1 MECCNKGLRASLTPH
16 WRELCVALSPG
27 VVAKEVDDGRTL
39 RYRRLY
45 WQLHVTATG
54 ALLKPHATYTLL
66 ADVTLRSHCGE
77 HVCVFS
83 AAFSWRPQNHDDT
96 EMDLD
101 HTSEE
106 PSERQYLLRPS
117 WEHTSVSSE
126 VAEHVTGPFVD
137 ADCKVRVCRDD
148 GAVAYLP
155 WCCDW
160 REHSGPIAVAAG
172 RVAADP
178 RAVWKLDFGAD
189 LSSDMQTQ
197 RTDRMDMDLTL
208 HLCAA
213 EAPTE
218 GQEHPSRLRVIQRHN
233 PEDLGSMCSPQL
245 FVGYGRTPEQLFER
259 VTYALESQLAW
270 APAVD

>member
-96 EMDLD
+96 EMD
-101 HTSEE
+101 
-106 PSERQYLLRPS
+106 
-117 WEHTSVSSE
+117 
-126 VAEHVTGPFVD
+126 
-137 ADCKVRVCRDD
+137 
-148 GAVAYLP
+148 
-155 WCCDW
+155 
-160 REHSGPIAVAAG
+160 
-172 RVAADP
+172 
-178 RAVWKLDFGAD
+178 
-189 LSSDMQTQ
+189 
-197 RTDRMDMDLTL
+197 
-208 HLCAA
+208 
-213 EAPTE
+213 
-218 GQEHPSRLRVIQRHN
+218 
-233 PEDLGSMCSPQL
+233 
-245 FVGYGRTPEQLFER
+245 
-259 VTYALESQLAW
+259 
-270 APAVD
+270 

>member
-106 PSERQYLLRPS
+106 PSERRYLLRPS

-148 GAVAYLP
+148 GAVAYL
-155 WCCDW
+155 
-160 REHSGPIAVAAG
+160 ALV
-172 RVAADP
+172 
-178 RAVWKLDFGAD
+178 L
-189 LSSDMQTQ
+189 
-197 RTDRMDMDLTL
+197 
-208 HLCAA
+208 
-213 EAPTE
+213 
-218 GQEHPSRLRVIQRHN
+218 RL
-233 PEDLGSMCSPQL
+233 
-245 FVGYGRTPEQLFER
+245 
-259 VTYALESQLAW
+259 A
-270 APAVD
+270 